1 MDFQVLGPLQ
11 VLRDGQVVALGSAPK
26 VKLVLALLLSQADRV
41 VSADWLVDAVWG
53 DRAPA
58 SARQNLSLYVHR
70 LRRALGPERIHRSG
84 AGYRVMPEDN
94 LDLVRFRSLLA
105 DGRNA
110 LAAGD
115 IPGAGRTLRQSL
127 DLWRGPAYEEFGDCL
142 PLAEESEHLERLRL
156 SAYEH
161 WADAELQLG
170 RAAEL
175 ASELTG
181 LVRTH
186 PFREK
191 LVGQCMLA
199 LYRSG
204 RQAEAL
210 EMYREVTASFVD
222 QLGIEPGLDLRQL
235 HEAIL
240 LADPSLLARPGAAL
254 AGSVRVARAGNP
266 YQGLAAFQQEDA
278 ALFFGRDTVLNRLA
292 DLTARRS
299 VIAVVGASGSGKSSL
314 LRAGLLG
321 SVAPEGA
328 LITPTAQPLQAFAR
342 IAGQP
347 GVIVVD
353 QFEEVFTLCSDEA
366 ERQEFV
372 TALIEAS
379 REPKAVLV
387 LGIRAD
393 MLGQVSRYGELVE
406 AIAGEGTLLLG
417 PPTVFEL
424 REMVTRPAAA
434 VGLVVEPELLA
445 AALTDTGTEPGAL
458 PLLSHAL
465 RETWRRSADGELT
478 LAGYRAIGGVRGA
491 IAQSAEQLYHGL
503 TEPEQRAVRRIF
515 LRLTALGD
523 GGEDSRR
530 PVTRAE
536 LDGIG
541 DPDVVERVLD
551 RLAAARLVVL
561 DTRTVEVAHEVLI
574 RSWPRLHGW
583 LTADRADLIV
593 HHRLTQAAQH
603 WLALQ
608 RDSGALYRD
617 APLQTTLS
625 WADEHPNELN
635 RLERQFLL
643 ASEARQRAE
652 RTVER
657 RRIRQL
663 RRMLVALTVLVLL
676 AAGGTVVALDQS
688 QAAELARSAAQARQ
702 LALTAQSMVGTD
714 PDLAGLLAV
723 SAYQESPDPR
733 TLSALVSTA
742 ASARWHQVFKPD
754 GRQVFAMRF
763 SVDGRHLVTGD
774 DQGYVSVWEAK
785 TGKLLAQYGE
795 HRRLEPSKVPPTVL
809 QAAFDADGRTLV
821 TLAEGMS
828 AIGIL
833 IVRDMPSG
841 TVRFQREV
849 GQRMRTM
856 ALSPD
861 GTRIAVGDVEGRVRV
876 IDLRGGPDLTFRYAD
891 GRVAA
896 LAFSPDGTHLFAAIR
911 HTGVVVWDL
920 ATKTSRLAIEDDR
933 VGAAAFDDTGRLL
946 VIARQHDVEFWS
958 VSGDRVR
965 KARTLPYQE
974 PWAWSMSAVTAGRLA
989 VADENGLITVWDTER
1004 GMPLETYQD
1013 RRRAEALVVALSPDG
1028 RTLAS
1033 SGLNGPIVVRDLG
1046 DAFAGHTGR
1055 VNDLDVSPDRR
1066 TVATASGD
1074 GSVRLWDTGGRLLR
1088 VLDGH
1093 ADSVEAVAF
1102 SPDGR
1107 SLAAVT
1113 RDHEVTVWNLADGG
1127 EDALIRYDASGS
1139 STDVAFRPDAPNEV
1153 VTAALGRWRMDLGKP
1168 GKPTA
1173 AAFGNEYQLANSL
1186 EFSPDGAFLY
1196 SASAD
1201 DVVIRHDMRTGE
1213 DRRLLRTGQGGLT
1226 DIAVSSDGRTIATAG
1241 GTTVRLW
1248 DAATGAHRA
1257 TLTGHTAPVLSVAFS
1272 PDDRTVA
1279 AGGESR
1285 TIIVWDARTTRE
1297 IVTLTGHDTRVQAL
1311 AFVSPDTL
1319 ISGANENRVL
1329 TWRLDAA
1336 TAVGRICAS
1345 TPRRLTAEE
1354 IALYSATEVC

>member
-1 MDFQVLGPLQ
+1 MDFQVLGSLQ
-11 VLRDGQVVALGSAPK
+11 VLREGQVVALGNAPK
-26 VKLVLALLLSQADRV
+26 VKLVLALLLSQAGQE
-41 VSADWLVDAVWG
+41 VSADWLVEAVWG

-58 SARQNLSLYVHR
+58 SARQNLYLYVHR
-70 LRRALGPERIHRSG
+70 LRRALGPELIHRSG
-84 AGYRVMPEDN
+84 TGYRVRPEDK
-94 LDLVRFRSLLA
+94 LDVVRFRSLLA
-105 DGRNA
+105 EGRDA
-110 LAAGD
+110 LAADD

-127 DLWRGPAYEEFGDCL
+127 DLWRGSAYEEFGDCL
-142 PLAEESEHLERLRL
+142 PLAEESEHLARLRL

-161 WADAELQLG
+161 WADAELRLG

-175 ASELTG
+175 AGELTG

-210 EMYREVTASFVD
+210 EMYREVMASFVD

-235 HEAIL
+235 HESMLRAE
-240 LADPSLLARPGAAL
+240 PSLLVRPSANVAGRVVR
-254 AGSVRVARAGNP
+254 AGSP

-292 DLTARRS
+292 ELTAQRS
-299 VIAVVGASGSGKSSL
+299 MIAVVGASGSGKSSL

-321 SVAPEGA
+321 SAVPAGA
-328 LITPTAQPLQAFAR
+328 LITPTAHPLQSLAK
-342 IAGQP
+342 ITGQP
-347 GVIVVD
+347 GVTVVD

-366 ERQEFV
+366 ERREFV
-372 TALIEAS
+372 EALIEAS
-379 REPKAVLV
+379 REPEAVVV

-393 MLGQVSRYGELVE
+393 MLGRVSRYSELVE

-417 PPTVFEL
+417 PPSSYEL
-424 REMVTRPAAA
+424 TEMVTRPAAA
-434 VGLVVEPELLA
+434 VGLVVEPGLLA
-445 AALTDTGTEPGAL
+445 AALTDTGSEPGAL

-503 TEPEQRAVRRIF
+503 TEPERRTVRRIF

-530 PVTRAE
+530 PVARAE

-541 DPDVVERVLD
+541 DTGVVERVLD

-583 LTADRADLIV
+583 LTADRADLVV

-608 RDSGALYRD
+608 RDAGALYRD

-625 WADEHPNELN
+625 WANEHPNELN

-643 ASEARQRAE
+643 AGEARQRAE

-657 RRIRQL
+657 HRIRQL
-663 RRMLVALTVLVLL
+663 RRMLAALTVLVLL
-676 AAGGTVVALDQS
+676 AASVTVIALDQS
-688 QAAELARSAAQARQ
+688 RAAELARSVAQARQ

-723 SAYQESPDPR
+723 AAYQKSPDPQ
-733 TLSALVSTA
+733 TFSALVSTA
-742 ASARWHQVFKPD
+742 ASARWHQVLKPD
-754 GRQVFAMRF
+754 ARQVFAMRF
-763 SVDGRHLVTGD
+763 SPAGDLLVTGD
-774 DQGYVSVWEAK
+774 DQGFVSLWQAD

-795 HRRLEPSKVPPTVL
+795 HRQLEPSNLPPTVL
-809 QAAFDADGRTLV
+809 QAAFDAGGRTLA
-821 TLAEGMS
+821 TLAVGMS
-828 AIGIL
+828 ATSTL
-833 IVRDMPSG
+833 IVRDMPG
-841 TVRFQREV
+841 GAVRVQREV
-849 GQRMRTM
+849 GQRARTM
-856 ALSPD
+856 ALSSD
-861 GTRIAVGDVEGRVRV
+861 GTKVAVGDSEGTVRLV
-876 IDLRGGPDLTFRYAD
+876 DLRGGPDLTFRHGG

-896 LAFSPDGTHLFAAIR
+896 VAFSPDGAHLFAAIR
-911 HTGVVVWDL
+911 GTGVVSWDL
-920 ATKTSRLAIEDDR
+920 GTKSRRLAIDDDQ

-946 VIARQHDVEFWS
+946 VVVRRHDVELWS

-965 KARTLPYQE
+965 RAKALPYQE
-974 PWAWSMSAVTAGRLA
+974 PWAWSMSTLAAGRLA
-989 VADENGLITVWDTER
+989 VADENGLITIWDTER

-1074 GSVRLWDTGGRLLR
+1074 GSVRLWDIGGRLIRLF
-1088 VLDGH
+1088 DGH

-1113 RDHEVTVWNLADGG
+1113 RDHEVTVWDLADGG
-1127 EDALIRYDASGS
+1127 RDALIRYDALGS
-1139 STDVAFRPDAPNEV
+1139 STDVAIRPGSPNDV
-1153 VTAALGRWRMDLGKP
+1153 VTAALGRFRMDLGKP

-1173 AAFGNEYQLANSL
+1173 GVFGGEIQLATSL
-1186 EFSPDGAFLY
+1186 DFSPDGRFLY

-1213 DRRLLRTGQGGLT
+1213 DERLLRTGQGGLT

-1257 TLTGHTAPVLSVAFS
+1257 TFTGHTAPVLSVAFS

-1279 AGGESR
+1279 AGGESK
-1285 TIIVWDARTTRE
+1285 TIIVWDARSTRE

-1311 AFVSPDTL
+1311 AFASPDTL
-1319 ISGANENRVL
+1319 LSGANENRVL

-1336 TAVGRICAS
+1336 TAVDRICAS

-1354 IALYSATEVC
+1354 IRRYSATEVC